1 MAAHGKHSK
10 IGETMAKSV
19 QRVARAGKGGD
30 TRLAH
35 VNPSEERM
43 LKAAGGSGK
52 INKRTGL
59 KSFEKFD
66 SSFAELKG
74 SGEAGGASV
83 RNTQPSGLKN
93 VKKTSTAG
101 ISTGIARAETG
112 QDVLFRAK
120 APTAPVATK
129 AVPKPAAPAVAPA
142 AAPVATATLKP
153 TPIAQTLI
161 GAINQSSGN
170 TKSSLLNATAKKRA
184 TAAGTSSADLVS
196 SVDQSRA
203 RSAAKGIVKPIDQSG
218 L

>member
-10 IGETMAKSV
+10 IGETMRKSV
-19 QRVARAGKGGD
+19 QRVAHAGKGGD

-35 VNPSEERM
+35 VNPAEERM
-43 LKAAGGSGK
+43 LKASGGSGK

-59 KSFEKFD
+59 KSFEGGRED
-66 SSFAELKG
+66 QNIAERKAAAQG
-74 SGEAGGASV
+74 RKVSKTEAANMSV
-83 RNTQPSGLKN
+83 ADRKAL
-93 VKKTSTAG
+93 V
-101 ISTGIARAETG
+101 TGIDSDTG
-112 QDVLFRAK
+112 PGGQIILRQPK
-120 APTAPVATK
+120 APAAPVATK
-129 AVPKPAAPAVAPA
+129 PKSKPAAPAVV
-142 AAPVATATLKP
+142 AAPVATATPKP
-153 TPIAQTLI
+153 TPIAKTFV

-203 RSAAKGIVKPIDQSG
+203 RSAAKGIVTPIDQSG

>member
-35 VNPSEERM
+35 VNPAEERM
-43 LKAAGGSGK
+43 LKASGGSGK
-52 INKRTGL
+52 TNKRTGL
-59 KSFEKFD
+59 KSFEGGNEDRKNSDFTRLGD
-66 SSFAELKG
+66 VG
-74 SGEAGGASV
+74 PQGEKPKAKPPA
-83 RNTQPSGLKN
+83 
-93 VKKTSTAG
+93 TA
-101 ISTGIARAETG
+101 
-112 QDVLFRAK
+112 
-120 APTAPVATK
+120 APVATK
-129 AVPKPAAPAVAPA
+129 AAPKPAAPAVVAAPA
-142 AAPVATATLKP
+142 DSPVATATPKP

-170 TKSSLLNATAKKRA
+170 TKSSLLNVTAKKRA

-203 RSAAKGIVKPIDQSG
+203 RSSKGIVTPIDQSG